1 VDKEVADRSV
11 LLKNMLEDV
20 GESDK
25 PIPLPNVT
33 GKVLKKV
40 ITYCEH
46 HRNDPLPQPD
56 DDLDDTKRRSDDID
70 DWDADFIKVDNDQL
84 FELILAA
91 NYMDIKPLLDLGCK
105 TVANMIKGKTPE
117 QIREM
122 FNIENDFTPEEEEQ
136 IRKENEYVS
145 LPLDDSM
152 MLGGIACLLY
162 YSLCI
167 ANQSGCQHY
176 HRWASES

>member
-1 VDKEVADRSV
+1 MKVTLESQDKVDKEVADRSV

-33 GKVLKKV
+33 GRVLKK
-40 ITYCEH
+40 
-46 HRNDPLPQPD
+46 DPLPQPD
-56 DDLDDTKRRSDDID
+56 DELDDTKRRSDDIE

-136 IRKENEYVS
+136 IRRENE
-145 LPLDDSM
+145 
-152 MLGGIACLLY
+152 
-162 YSLCI
+162 
-167 ANQSGCQHY
+167 
-176 HRWASES
+176 